1 MFEKISKN
9 ENLLH
14 HNEVGAIIQCKD
26 CNRIAIIIQSILYTC
41 DEEEYDY
48 FFELIM
54 NIDLNI
60 EKFLFEIGDKN
71 YVILNTK
78 IENLNMVFDLTQFEY
93 LTDLFIQSKYM
104 KEVHKLLIN

>member
-1 MFEKISKN
+1 
-9 ENLLH
+9 
-14 HNEVGAIIQCKD
+14 
-26 CNRIAIIIQSILYTC
+26 
-41 DEEEYDY
+41 
-48 FFELIM
+48 M

-71 YVILNTK
+71 YVILNNK
-78 IENLNMVFDLTQFEY
+78 IENLNMVFDLTKFEY

>member
-26 CNRIAIIIQSILYTC
+26 CNRIAIIIQCILYTC

-54 NIDLNI
+54 NIDQN
-60 EKFLFEIGDKN
+60 
-71 YVILNTK
+71 
-78 IENLNMVFDLTQFEY
+78 QFY
-93 LTDLFIQSKYM
+93 NFI
-104 KEVHKLLIN
+104 KLKLPK

>member
-48 FFELIM
+48 F
-54 NIDLNI
+54 LN
-60 EKFLFEIGDKN
+60 
-71 YVILNTK
+71 
-78 IENLNMVFDLTQFEY
+78 
-93 LTDLFIQSKYM
+93 
-104 KEVHKLLIN
+104 

>member
-48 FFELIM
+48 FFELIIM
-54 NIDLNI
+54 
-60 EKFLFEIGDKN
+60 LFRHPKD
-71 YVILNTK
+71 ILKSFPNEPIITTP
-78 IENLNMVFDLTQFEY
+78 IAEE
-93 LTDLFIQSKYM
+93 
-104 KEVHKLLIN
+104 

>member
-26 CNRIAIIIQSILYTC
+26 CNRIAIIIHSILYTC

-48 FFELIM
+48 LFELIM
-54 NIDLNI
+54 DIDLNI
-60 EKFLFEIGDKN
+60 ENF
-71 YVILNTK
+71 Y
-78 IENLNMVFDLTQFEY
+78 
-93 LTDLFIQSKYM
+93 SK
-104 KEVHKLLIN
+104 

>member
-1 MFEKISKN
+1 
-9 ENLLH
+9 
-14 HNEVGAIIQCKD
+14 
-26 CNRIAIIIQSILYTC
+26 
-41 DEEEYDY
+41 
-48 FFELIM
+48 M

-71 YVILNTK
+71 YVILNNK
-78 IENLNMVFDLTQFEY
+78 IENLNMEFDLTHFEY